1 MKTSLA
7 QYRRATTRMIVASV
21 LTENEEALISVF
33 IGCLVEQ
40 IVSFEFL
47 TKPAESGNR
56 RLAMAGS
63 IYIIVLIMGGKSQ
76 RTRTAGWEGGYP

>member
-21 LTENEEALISVF
+21 LTENEEALVSVF

-40 IVSFEFL
+40 TVSFEFL
-47 TKPAESGNR
+47 SKPPDWLWLEVFTS
-56 RLAMAGS
+56 S
-63 IYIIVLIMGGKSQ
+63 C
-76 RTRTAGWEGGYP
+76 